1 MMQNLCADMPCF
13 RRPGHICT
21 YINFCLSIVPVDLV
35 AGWIFVNWSKIVVSI
50 ISIWQEAVAAS
61 KHNTVYGK
69 TFEEENF
76 SGFRGVLANRE
87 SFPLESF
94 AVYST

>member
-1 MMQNLCADMPCF
+1 MGLQVISGYKN
-13 RRPGHICT
+13 HEIIC
-21 YINFCLSIVPVDLV
+21 
-35 AGWIFVNWSKIVVSI
+35 
-50 ISIWQEAVAAS
+50 

-69 TFEEENF
+69 TFEGENF
-76 SGFRGVLANRE
+76 RGFHGFLANRE